1 MATTRLRRP
10 AGLTEILTQI
20 CNAIDEALAKILP
33 SIVREGTELRG
44 NADAGITFT
53 GGAQQAVAHKLGRV
67 PQRWWV
73 TRDFGANA
81 NTLREVSR
89 DDKFITLVS
98 AGTCTVYL
106 WVG

>member
-10 AGLTEILTQI
+10 AGLTEALTRI
-20 CNAIDEALAKILP
+20 CDAIDEALAALLP
-33 SIVREGTELRG
+33 TVIASGTELRG
-44 NADAGITFT
+44 TGGVGITFAAGT
-53 GGAQQAVAHKLGRV
+53 PLQIAHKLGRV

-81 NTLREVSR
+81 SSLRETAR
-89 DDKFITLVS
+89 TDKFITLVS
-98 AGTCTVYL
+98 GAACTVYL